1 MNYEHDIR
9 IDETA
14 LDVEWLEQASLM
26 MRYTKYMAQCAM
38 SVDQAKEKLDVVK
51 AELDFKIR
59 SNPEEHGISKITE
72 AVVFNTILLSQEYK
86 DANAE
91 LLQAKYEYDI
101 AKAAVSA
108 MHARKDAL
116 ENLVKLHGMQYFAGP
131 RIPRDLSEERSIK
144 EAQQKTVDSRVSI
157 TLKRKK

>member
-1 MNYEHDIR
+1 MNYERDIR

-26 MRYTKYMAQCAM
+26 LKYTKYMAQCAM

-59 SNPEEHGISKITE
+59 SDPEKYEIVKITE
-72 AVVFNTILLSQEYK
+72 AVVSNTTLLSQEYK

-91 LLQAKYEYDI
+91 LLQARYDYDI

-131 RIPRDLSEERSIK
+131 RMPRNIAEERSIK
-144 EAQQKTVDSRVSI
+144 EAQQKAVDSGVST